1 MGWNGETANESL
13 LSLSSLNGTTSIKV
27 VGTTTIGLRRTSGET
42 KLVLQDINIPNLT
55 YEVVFPVSTFFQGD
69 LGPNHDLVYS
79 VSNHVFRSRPASI
92 AAPYSN
98 RTTTQLTTGEGGASG
113 DVATDGTNIAYAK
126 GADIVLITA
135 SGEEV
140 LASPGSGQFKVVD
153 GWAAYTKPGSSSQ
166 SQIWTRSPS
175 GTQQQRTFFSTS
187 STLESLGPNGE
198 VTFLYNNARYVSLPG
213 VLQPVSVNS
222 GQGRVRWED
231 GKLLVILGRS
241 ILEFRMGQ
249 LQCAA
254 LSDGNSRLTFTGPD
268 GFSYAIQGSA
278 DLQNWANL
286 WTFAHTTGT
295 ISWTNPPANAHQF
308 YRAVTVSTP

>member
-1 MGWNGETANESL
+1 M
-13 LSLSSLNGTTSIKV
+13 
-27 VGTTTIGLRRTSGET
+27 
-42 KLVLQDINIPNLT
+42 P
-55 YEVVFPVSTFFQGD
+55 
-69 LGPNHDLVYS
+69 
-79 VSNHVFRSRPASI
+79 
-92 AAPYSN
+92 
-98 RTTTQLTTGEGGASG
+98 
-113 DVATDGTNIAYAK
+113 
-126 GADIVLITA
+126 
-135 SGEEV
+135 
-140 LASPGSGQFKVVD
+140 
-153 GWAAYTKPGSSSQ
+153 
-166 SQIWTRSPS
+166 
-175 GTQQQRTFFSTS
+175 FFSTS